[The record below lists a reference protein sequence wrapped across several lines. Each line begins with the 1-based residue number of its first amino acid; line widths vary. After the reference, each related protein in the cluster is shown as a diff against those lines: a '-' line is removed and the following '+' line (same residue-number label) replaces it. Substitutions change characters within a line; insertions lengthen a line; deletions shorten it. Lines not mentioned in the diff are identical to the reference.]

1 MFDKRYQITKPFEF
15 NKENGPFEEIDNK
28 NSQIKEILGENGIDA
43 DFFGFKTKLP
53 IGVAAGPLYNKNYM
67 KGAANDGF
75 EVICWKTFRS
85 VARLA
90 HRSNG
95 DFLGHNIVFIKSD
108 MFDKSKTD
116 NVLKGSLEFNEDKEK
131 VSITNSFG
139 MPSTLPSVWMPEIVD
154 IEKFTEENNK
164 QTIASVVGTPDENG
178 GISELA
184 DDYAFCARMC
194 ELSGAK
200 IIEVNLS
207 CPNVKGKEGSI
218 FKNPKDAALIVKR
231 TKEFFI
237 NKNTK
242 LLMKVGYCEVEEYEE
257 LLKETSP
264 YIDGVVAINTIP
276 MAVVDKEGM
285 QALPGGSKS
294 GICGYPI
301 LDMAVQAVKNLVQVK
316 EKLNLDLRIFGCG
329 GVTSPEAF
337 MKHIDAGA
345 EFVFVGTAALFNP
358 ELPTQIAKY
367 LAKNNIKRSI
377 IK

>member
-1 MFDKRYQITKPFEF
+1 
-15 NKENGPFEEIDNK
+15 
-28 NSQIKEILGENGIDA
+28 
-43 DFFGFKTKLP
+43 
-53 IGVAAGPLYNKNYM
+53 
-67 KGAANDGF
+67 
-75 EVICWKTFRS
+75 
-85 VARLA
+85 
-90 HRSNG
+90 
-95 DFLGHNIVFIKSD
+95 
-108 MFDKSKTD
+108 
-116 NVLKGSLEFNEDKEK
+116 
-131 VSITNSFG
+131 
-139 MPSTLPSVWMPEIVD
+139 
-154 IEKFTEENNK
+154 
-164 QTIASVVGTPDENG
+164 
-178 GISELA
+178 
-184 DDYAFCARMC
+184 
-194 ELSGAK
+194 
-200 IIEVNLS
+200 
-207 CPNVKGKEGSI
+207 
-218 FKNPKDAALIVKR
+218 
-231 TKEFFI
+231 
-237 NKNTK
+237 
-242 LLMKVGYCEVEEYEE
+242 MKVGYCEVEEYEE

-276 MAVVDKEGM
+276 MTVVDKEGM